1 MGSRRS
7 ELAGDD
13 RRGDGGRPVGGRHT
27 ALPAWRANT
36 ATWSQF
42 FITTPY
48 DLRHL
53 HATTLL
59 ERGAP
64 LPFVSKRLGHRNSA
78 ITADVYSHLRASED
92 AKLGEMFGEAVG
104 E

>member
-1 MGSRRS
+1 MASETQNVIAAILRS
-7 ELAGDD
+7 PWY
-13 RRGDGGRPVGGRHT
+13 RNQT

-42 FITTPY
+42 LITTPY

-78 ITADVYSHLRASED
+78 ITADVYNHLRASED
-92 AKLGEMFGEAVG
+92 GTLGEMFGDAV
-104 E
+104 EE